1 MSAPRCERRGLLERA
16 TSYKDKVA
24 KGLPS
29 SMGLFCYP
37 VLMAADILV
46 YRSSMVPVGKDQ
58 VQHVEMA
65 QDMCTYF
72 NEAFG
77 QPVLRRPEFRLSF
90 APNVPG
96 LDGGKMSKSY
106 NNTIPIFAEPDE
118 IRRLVMSMVTDPQRI
133 KRTDPGRPEVCNVCQ
148 LHRFFGSDYLQI
160 RDGERTAR
168 TGCVDT
174 KQLLAERIIVLGA
187 EVDDPIANRITAQLL
202 LLSARDPRADISLY
216 INSPGG
222 SVTAGLAIYDT
233 MRVIPNDVSTLAVGF
248 AASMGQFLL
257 GAGTPGKRFALPNAR
272 IMMHQPSAGIQGTA
286 ADVEVQAAN
295 LKTMKRRV
303 NELQSQH
310 TGQTVEQITADSER
324 DRWFSAD
331 EAKSYGIVDHVV
343 ASLDDVR
350 PAPAVRRVG
359 LR

>member
-1 MSAPRCERRGLLERA
+1 M
-16 TSYKDKVA
+16 
-24 KGLPS
+24 
-29 SMGLFCYP
+29 
-37 VLMAADILV
+37 
-46 YRSSMVPVGKDQ
+46 
-58 VQHVEMA
+58 
-65 QDMCTYF
+65 
-72 NEAFG
+72 
-77 QPVLRRPEFRLSF
+77 
-90 APNVPG
+90 
-96 LDGGKMSKSY
+96 LD
-106 NNTIPIFAEPDE
+106 E
-118 IRRLVMSMVTDPQRI
+118 
-133 KRTDPGRPEVCNVCQ
+133 Q
-148 LHRFFGSDYLQI
+148 L
-160 RDGERTAR
+160 AM
-168 TGCVDT
+168 
-174 KQLLAERIIVLGA
+174 QLLAERIIVLGA

>member
-1 MSAPRCERRGLLERA
+1 MTTENR
-16 TSYKDKVA
+16 T
-24 KGLPS
+24 
-29 SMGLFCYP
+29 P
-37 VLMAADILV
+37 VM
-46 YRSSMVPVGKDQ
+46 
-58 VQHVEMA
+58 
-65 QDMCTYF
+65 
-72 NEAFG
+72 
-77 QPVLRRPEFRLSF
+77 
-90 APNVPG
+90 
-96 LDGGKMSKSY
+96 LD
-106 NNTIPIFAEPDE
+106 E
-118 IRRLVMSMVTDPQRI
+118 
-133 KRTDPGRPEVCNVCQ
+133 Q
-148 LHRFFGSDYLQI
+148 L
-160 RDGERTAR
+160 AM
-168 TGCVDT
+168 
-174 KQLLAERIIVLGA
+174 QLLAERIIVLGA

-286 ADVEVQAAN
+286 ADVEVQANN

-310 TGQTVEQITADSER
+310 TGQAVEQITADSER

>member
-1 MSAPRCERRGLLERA
+1 M
-16 TSYKDKVA
+16 
-24 KGLPS
+24 
-29 SMGLFCYP
+29 
-37 VLMAADILV
+37 
-46 YRSSMVPVGKDQ
+46 
-58 VQHVEMA
+58 
-65 QDMCTYF
+65 
-72 NEAFG
+72 
-77 QPVLRRPEFRLSF
+77 
-90 APNVPG
+90 
-96 LDGGKMSKSY
+96 LD
-106 NNTIPIFAEPDE
+106 E
-118 IRRLVMSMVTDPQRI
+118 
-133 KRTDPGRPEVCNVCQ
+133 Q
-148 LHRFFGSDYLQI
+148 L
-160 RDGERTAR
+160 AM
-168 TGCVDT
+168 
-174 KQLLAERIIVLGA
+174 QLLAERIIVLGA

-257 GAGTPGKRFALPNAR
+257 GAGTAGKRFALPNAR

>member
-1 MSAPRCERRGLLERA
+1 MTTETRAP
-16 TSYKDKVA
+16 V
-24 KGLPS
+24 
-29 SMGLFCYP
+29 M
-37 VLMAADILV
+37 
-46 YRSSMVPVGKDQ
+46 
-58 VQHVEMA
+58 
-65 QDMCTYF
+65 
-72 NEAFG
+72 
-77 QPVLRRPEFRLSF
+77 
-90 APNVPG
+90 
-96 LDGGKMSKSY
+96 LD
-106 NNTIPIFAEPDE
+106 E
-118 IRRLVMSMVTDPQRI
+118 
-133 KRTDPGRPEVCNVCQ
+133 Q
-148 LHRFFGSDYLQI
+148 L
-160 RDGERTAR
+160 AM
-168 TGCVDT
+168 
-174 KQLLAERIIVLGA
+174 QLLAERIIVLGA

-202 LLSARDPRADISLY
+202 LLSARDARADISLY

-286 ADVEVQAAN
+286 ADVEVQANN

-324 DRWFSAD
+324 DRWFSAE
-331 EAKSYGIVDHVV
+331 EAKAYGIVDHVV

>member
-1 MSAPRCERRGLLERA
+1 M
-16 TSYKDKVA
+16 
-24 KGLPS
+24 
-29 SMGLFCYP
+29 M
-37 VLMAADILV
+37 
-46 YRSSMVPVGKDQ
+46 
-58 VQHVEMA
+58 
-65 QDMCTYF
+65 
-72 NEAFG
+72 
-77 QPVLRRPEFRLSF
+77 
-90 APNVPG
+90 
-96 LDGGKMSKSY
+96 LD
-106 NNTIPIFAEPDE
+106 E
-118 IRRLVMSMVTDPQRI
+118 
-133 KRTDPGRPEVCNVCQ
+133 Q
-148 LHRFFGSDYLQI
+148 L
-160 RDGERTAR
+160 AM
-168 TGCVDT
+168 
-174 KQLLAERIIVLGA
+174 QLLAERIIVLGA

-286 ADVEVQAAN
+286 ADVEVQANN

-343 ASLDDVR
+343 ASLADVR
-350 PAPAVRRVG
+350 PAPAPRRVG
-359 LR
+359 LA

>member
-1 MSAPRCERRGLLERA
+1 
-16 TSYKDKVA
+16 
-24 KGLPS
+24 
-29 SMGLFCYP
+29 MG
-37 VLMAADILV
+37 
-46 YRSSMVPVGKDQ
+46 
-58 VQHVEMA
+58 
-65 QDMCTYF
+65 
-72 NEAFG
+72 
-77 QPVLRRPEFRLSF
+77 VLRLWRIRLGQRDTSLAAAVSHAGF
-90 APNVPG
+90 MTTETRAPVM
-96 LDGGKMSKSY
+96 LD
-106 NNTIPIFAEPDE
+106 E
-118 IRRLVMSMVTDPQRI
+118 
-133 KRTDPGRPEVCNVCQ
+133 Q
-148 LHRFFGSDYLQI
+148 L
-160 RDGERTAR
+160 AM
-168 TGCVDT
+168 
-174 KQLLAERIIVLGA
+174 QLLAERIIVLGA

-233 MRVIPNDVSTLAVGF
+233 MRVVPNDVSTLAVGF

-286 ADVEVQAAN
+286 ADVEVQANN

-331 EAKSYGIVDHVV
+331 EAMAYGIVDHVV
-343 ASLDDVR
+343 ASLTDVR

-359 LR
+359 LG